1 MIFGLFD
8 GAHGGAPVSLSEEN
22 GDQQSRGDRNSGSGG
37 NLTPKDLAN
46 RKKGALRNRCRFL
59 QLLGG
64 DKQKLLAG
72 RRYFGQKIARSKY
85 ALAEGGTARVTVYG
99 VT

>member
-1 MIFGLFD
+1 MVE
-8 GAHGGAPVSLSEEN
+8 PRVKYSEEN

-64 DKQKLLAG
+64 DNKNCWPDAG
-72 RRYFGQKIARSKY
+72 NFGHKIAGSNMHWQK
-85 ALAEGGTARVTVYG
+85 GGTVRVTVYG